1 MSSPPVITRAT
12 GSAGKNGLVFL
23 PGDSIT
29 RTPTKAALA
38 KLFAGAGVIAG
49 SDTVVFTYRGDGLVG
64 ILFGRPI
71 MAKLLRE
78 RAQDDKAGQ
87 AGAAYVNRSVL
98 ASLIG
103 EVVDAIHQTI
113 SWCAQHRGGIIPVV
127 LLLSGF
133 DQEEGGQVPVPG
145 VSLVRAYE
153 TAKIPEQ
160 QREAVTRYLHDR
172 LASALMSL
180 HAPAERVYVLGHS
193 VNDDV
198 SVEDDALKSFTAR
211 LRAGERKQ
219 AAQS

>member
-1 MSSPPVITRAT
+1 MSPPPGTT
-12 GSAGKNGLVFL
+12 GTAGAAGESGLVFL
-23 PGDSIT
+23 PGESIT
-29 RTPTKAALA
+29 RNPAKAVLA

-49 SDTVVFTYRGDGLVG
+49 CDTVVFTYRGDGLVG
-64 ILFGRPI
+64 ILFGRPSA
-71 MAKLLRE
+71 AKLLRGQ
-78 RAQDDKAGQ
+78 AQDDKAGQ
-87 AGAAYVNRSVL
+87 AGAVYVNRSVL

-113 SWCAQHRGGIIPVV
+113 SWCAQQRGGIIPVV

-133 DQEEGGQVPVPG
+133 DDEEGGPVPAPG
-145 VSLVRAYE
+145 VSLVQVYE

-172 LASALMSL
+172 LAAALMSL

-193 VNDDV
+193 VNDKV
-198 SVEDDALKSFTAR
+198 SVEDDALRSFTAR

-219 AAQS
+219 AFLS